1 MRHFVVG
8 AALAGLIVMLSPRGT
23 FGIFT
28 GVLQDSSVSILL
40 DRYERG
46 EIESAREV
54 AERVKDFEAFRQSFV
69 AEAPR
74 WVNAAGPASVEK
86 RRLRAAA
93 FALEVAWAVVEAWMT
108 VEQRMRNWP
117 PLRTLVEWA
126 CELVRSSP
134 EPTEAERLWFRASFE
149 LGLRIDSV
157 FLFGEENVP
166 RYRQVNTDREYGRA
180 QNHLAHGVS
189 RFPRDQE
196 FGLLRT
202 ERTSI
207 LLLSLAQQGACWM
220 VRGISVT
227 PAKYKELQAEARAI
241 RVRRRLP
248 NAPRHFS
255 DADVLRRSDF
265 LTELAAVRSRIEPLV
280 GVEEIRAKV
289 HFNLGVIAYC
299 FADRAGALRHFAEID
314 GAATDINLRFLG
326 RFLVG
331 FVNGQEGHEAA
342 SEAAYRSAHA
352 LLPDAQSA
360 TVALA
365 EILFTTGRRVEAT
378 KLAEDGIISGT
389 RMRPGGFPI
398 DPWEQFT
405 IFGRVQPP
413 DVLPSLRRAVAK

>member
-1 MRHFVVG
+1 MRHLVVG
-8 AALAGLIVMLSPRGT
+8 IALVSLMLISSADIRVA
-23 FGIFT
+23 
-28 GVLQDSSVSILL
+28 SVSQDLSISPVL

-69 AEAPR
+69 VAAPT

-86 RRLRAAA
+86 RRLRAAT
-93 FALEVAWAVVEAWMT
+93 FALEVAWAASETWKP
-108 VEQRMRNWP
+108 VEQRVRDWP
-117 PLRTLVEWA
+117 PLRSLVEWA
-126 CELVRSSP
+126 CEFVRSSA
-134 EPTEAERLWFRASFE
+134 EPTEPERLWFRASFE
-149 LGLRIDSV
+149 LALRRDPT
-157 FLFGEENVP
+157 FLFGAGNVA
-166 RYRQVNTDREYGRA
+166 RDRSANTDREYGRTLD
-180 QNHLAHGVS
+180 HLAHGVS

-202 ERTSI
+202 ERASSP
-207 LLLSLAQQGACWM
+207 LLNLALHGAVW
-220 VRGISVT
+220 VSYGIGVS
-227 PAKYKELQAEARAI
+227 PARHKELQAEARAI

-265 LTELAAVRSRIEPLV
+265 LDELAALRSRIEPLV
-280 GVEEIRAKV
+280 SVEELRANV
-289 HFNLGVIAYC
+289 HFDLGVIAYC
-299 FADRAGALRHFAEID
+299 FADRAGALRHFAEIN
-314 GAATDINLRFLG
+314 GGATDINLGFLG

-352 LLPDAQSA
+352 LLPEAQSA
-360 TVALA
+360 TIALA

-378 KLAEDGIISGT
+378 KLAEDGISYGSAT
-389 RMRPGGFPI
+389 EPRRFPT
-398 DPWEQFT
+398 DPWQQFIT
-405 IFGRVQPP
+405 FGRVQPS